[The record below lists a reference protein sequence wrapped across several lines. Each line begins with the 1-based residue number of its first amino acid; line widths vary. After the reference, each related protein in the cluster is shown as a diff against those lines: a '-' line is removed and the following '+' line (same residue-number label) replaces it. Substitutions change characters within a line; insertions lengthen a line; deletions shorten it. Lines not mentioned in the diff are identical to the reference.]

1 MRFFA
6 YFAPANWPMGISLL
20 SLSLVTFTNFPL
32 VFETFPAFFSS
43 FGYKK
48 YSFQILHRSKPS
60 SLVRCLHEKTLY
72 CAI

>member
-1 MRFFA
+1 MRLFA

-20 SLSLVTFTNFPL
+20 SLPLVTFTNFPR
-32 VFETFPAFFSS
+32 VFRTFSAFCSS
-43 FGYKK
+43 FEYKK

-60 SLVRCLHEKTLY
+60 SFVRCPHEKTLY